1 MDATSTALLSTA
13 SVDGLRSRMRG
24 EVLDPASDAYDATR
38 VVWNGMID
46 RRPALIARCR
56 NAADVMASVNFA
68 REHGLAIAIRCGGHN
83 VAGYA
88 VCDGGLMIDMS
99 LMNDVQVV
107 PGLDRAIVGGGAT
120 WADVDAAT
128 TPFGR
133 ATPGGLISATGI
145 AGLTLSGGIG
155 WLRGTH
161 GLCVD
166 NLVAANVVTAEGRL
180 IRGDETENS
189 DLLWALRGGG
199 GNFGVVVSFEFK
211 LHPIE
216 AELMFCGPAY
226 PEERAEEVIA
236 RWRDFME
243 TAPDQLS
250 GLAEFSTLPDDPS
263 LPEHARGRR
272 VVSLAH
278 VYDGPA
284 DDGERIV
291 APLRSFGEPLVD
303 FSGRMPYR
311 TIQSLYDALFPK
323 GRDRCYWKSTYLSG
337 LDDGVIA
344 DIVPQMAER
353 PSEMTFASIWKFG
366 GQVQRVAADA
376 TAFGDRSMPYM
387 LSLDAI
393 WSKAA
398 DDDANIGWV
407 RTVWQHMQ
415 RHSTGRLYLNF
426 PGHGEGVDLVPDAFG
441 SEAYGRLQRVKRRYD
456 PNNIFRMNQNID
468 PGAAGTLESV
478 AEAVA

>member
-1 MDATSTALLSTA
+1 MNATTTPSLSPA
-13 SVDGLRSRMRG
+13 SIENLRSRMRG
-24 EVLDPASDAYDATR
+24 EVLVPTSKAYDATR
-38 VVWNGMID
+38 VVWNGMIN
-46 RRPALIARCR
+46 RSPALIARCR
-56 NAADVMASVNFA
+56 NAADVMVSVNFA
-68 REHGLAIAIRCGGHN
+68 REHRLAIAICSGGHN

-99 LMNDVQVV
+99 PMNAVRVV

-133 ATPGGLISATGI
+133 ATPGGLISETGV

-166 NLVAANVVTAEGRL
+166 NLVAADVVTAEGNL
-180 IRGDETENS
+180 IRADETENR

-216 AELMFCGPAY
+216 SELMFCGPAY
-226 PEERAEEVIA
+226 PEERADEVIA

-243 TAPDQLS
+243 TAPERLS

-263 LPEHARGRR
+263 LPEPARGRR

-284 DDGERIV
+284 DEGERIV
-291 APLRSFGEPLVD
+291 APLRGFGEPLVD

-323 GRDRCYWKSTYLSG
+323 GRDRCYWKSTYLSR

-344 DIVPQMAER
+344 DIVRQMAKR

-366 GQVQRVAADA
+366 GHVQRVPEDA

-387 LSLDAI
+387 LSFDAI
-393 WSKAA
+393 WSRAS

-407 RTVWQHMQ
+407 RTFWQHMQ

-426 PGHGEGVDLVPDAFG
+426 PGHGEGADLVRDAFG
-441 SEAYGRLQRVKRRYD
+441 PQAYGRLQQVKRRYD
-456 PNNIFRMNQNID
+456 PENIFRMNQNID
-468 PGAAGTLESV
+468 PGAA
-478 AEAVA
+478 